1 MNDFSFNLSEL
12 INSQNE
18 YDNRGA
24 YKTLQDMMSR
34 KEVINVKFYADKQG
48 DPCAWIESANV
59 AGFKYILKNGSFA
72 GLMKYLVKGEVSDFD
87 ADPMQTETVNDP
99 KGFQL
104 NLFKR
109 FVESGR
115 KIQYVPLF
123 REANGYVSANIPFF
137 KGKIFFRVERTSE
150 LLDYLRENKQAI

>member
-59 AGFKYILKNGSFA
+59 AGFKY
-72 GLMKYLVKGEVSDFD
+72 VCWTDEV
-87 ADPMQTETVNDP
+87 PCQ
-99 KGFQL
+99 
-104 NLFKR
+104 R
-109 FVESGR
+109 
-115 KIQYVPLF
+115 
-123 REANGYVSANIPFF
+123 
-137 KGKIFFRVERTSE
+137 
-150 LLDYLRENKQAI
+150 